1 MMTSLWACKKLQCLS
16 AQCEWIWGKLREIPE
31 SRNHCSVTADPPVT
45 FFPTSDS
52 QSNMGSW
59 VNMDLADLLECS
71 ICLEQVHNILN
82 CILWCAKKILFCHV
96 YDLKTK
102 RVNKYFCLAGRV
114 KQGSSVPTHL
124 LHQMSEG
131 TMLKTMFIV
140 HNMETTSYSNNF

>member
-1 MMTSLWACKKLQCLS
+1 MTSLWACKKLQCLS

-71 ICLEQVHNILN
+71 ICLEQVLKQHPQLYSLM
-82 CILWCAKKILFCHV
+82 CKKDTLLSCLWSENKI
-96 YDLKTK
+96 
-102 RVNKYFCLAGRV
+102 VNKYFHLAGRV

-140 HNMETTSYSNNF
+140 HNMETTSYSINF